1 MNAQLALETGLENQS
16 SHLTSDLDKGPGQKN
31 SQLCVSLPNSKEWS
45 KEELWL
51 DLTTLFKFYA
61 NMCTA
66 VNVQHVVCKML
77 VNKTTSY

>member
-31 SQLCVSLPNSKEWS
+31 SQFCVSLPNSKEWS

-51 DLTTLFKFYA
+51 DLTTL
-61 NMCTA
+61 NSMLIC
-66 VNVQHVVCKML
+66 VQL
-77 VNKTTSY
+77 